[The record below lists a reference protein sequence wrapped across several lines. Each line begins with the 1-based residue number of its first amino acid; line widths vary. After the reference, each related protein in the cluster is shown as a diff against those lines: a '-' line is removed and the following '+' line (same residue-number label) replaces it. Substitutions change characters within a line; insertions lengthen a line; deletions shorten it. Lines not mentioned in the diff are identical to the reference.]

1 MIENIKMQNKT
12 NDYSTKKI
20 FFLISTI
27 VIGSFLIRIYY
38 FDYNIPLTL
47 DSLDYFFYAMDI
59 KITNQIPVNYS
70 LANNGWALFLSIFF
84 STFQFDDINQYM
96 QLQRLMAIS
105 ISSLTVIPVYF
116 LCKKFFNSRY
126 SLIGAIIVGIEPHLI
141 QNSLVGI
148 SDSLYIFLVALSLN
162 LFLDSRQKML
172 FLSFGFASLATIVRS
187 EGIFLFFVMSLMY
200 LIINRKNK
208 KNIFKYVLA
217 LTIFIIVLTPMI
229 IHQNSIY
236 GDDRMFGRAAQ
247 SIVTHTIDP
256 EKTGNISGI
265 SFIIQGLENFPKYL
279 GWNMIPIWIAF
290 VPLGTILILKNMNAK
305 TNILISSIIIM
316 SLPTFY
322 AYSIA
327 LQDGRYFFFLYPIF
341 SVISL
346 FTIKKILEYF
356 TGRRKY
362 FIFSLILIGIIIS
375 SIIYL
380 NEKIDNN
387 HENESFQL
395 AKILSDSK
403 KNVNVYLPENKYL
416 EITDINFKFIDFKL
430 YYLDDRINGKSIR
443 NSINHNVTSIK
454 INNINSIDELIKSS
468 VDNNITHLI
477 IDIENDNKLLM
488 DIYNNEDE
496 FPFMTKIF
504 DSNDYGFNYK
514 TKIFKINYELI
525 NKIELK

>member
-208 KNIFKYVLA
+208 KNI
-217 LTIFIIVLTPMI
+217 
-229 IHQNSIY
+229 
-236 GDDRMFGRAAQ
+236 
-247 SIVTHTIDP
+247 
-256 EKTGNISGI
+256 
-265 SFIIQGLENFPKYL
+265 
-279 GWNMIPIWIAF
+279 
-290 VPLGTILILKNMNAK
+290 LK
-305 TNILISSIIIM
+305 
-316 SLPTFY
+316 
-322 AYSIA
+322 
-327 LQDGRYFFFLYPIF
+327 
-341 SVISL
+341 
-346 FTIKKILEYF
+346 
-356 TGRRKY
+356 
-362 FIFSLILIGIIIS
+362 
-375 SIIYL
+375 
-380 NEKIDNN
+380 
-387 HENESFQL
+387 
-395 AKILSDSK
+395 
-403 KNVNVYLPENKYL
+403 
-416 EITDINFKFIDFKL
+416 
-430 YYLDDRINGKSIR
+430 
-443 NSINHNVTSIK
+443 
-454 INNINSIDELIKSS
+454 
-468 VDNNITHLI
+468 
-477 IDIENDNKLLM
+477 
-488 DIYNNEDE
+488 
-496 FPFMTKIF
+496 
-504 DSNDYGFNYK
+504 
-514 TKIFKINYELI
+514 
-525 NKIELK
+525 